1 MTTTQEKTDN
11 PITDRVHA
19 EIEKLRNKAKD
30 STGGL
35 STQNVGFAEIENIGP
50 IKDPVRIPVPIGGGL
65 LVLLGRNG
73 SGKSTTLDTFR
84 KSLGQDVKL
93 AKNERAVGSGH
104 FETPFGVKLKVSQTT
119 RRTEEEGGL
128 AVEVLDDEFQI
139 GDLVDPREK
148 DAAAADRRRLKA
160 LLRVAGAEADIAD
173 FVQLFRNEE
182 EFERIVRDETRKVT
196 DPVQMASMVKSDI
209 EAEARIIEAEIKKSE
224 SELLRLEGALDGFD
238 PTASEVDLE
247 AIRRDH
253 EQAVERLGALKRDR
267 AAYQNAVEQIEV
279 LQEREA
285 AAKAAG
291 AVDLD
296 SLEGELTQETNF
308 AAVKN
313 ALITQKVNE
322 IRELQWQIE
331 QMKLHAEASVERQ
344 KTIRAKIE
352 SARAS
357 AELLASIQS
366 QLNDARAVAPVSEE
380 DLIAAKERSEELARS
395 IGNAQLIADKAKDF
409 QRLQDRRAEL
419 SVLNK
424 QATELRDSA
433 KATDGVLTDMVK
445 TLGTP
450 VKVGYDD
457 KGNPRLIVPHEGRD
471 RDVYFSDLSKGERL
485 YLVTSIAINAVG
497 PGGMFVIPQEYYEG
511 LDKEN
516 RARIAEQL
524 KGTGVVAVTAQCSGG
539 ELRGEIYQPET
550 VAAGA

>member
-1 MTTTQEKTDN
+1 M
-11 PITDRVHA
+11 
-19 EIEKLRNKAKD
+19 
-30 STGGL
+30 STNAPE
-35 STQNVGFAEIENIGP
+35 TKNVGYAEIENIGP
-50 IKDPVRIPVPIGGGL
+50 IKDPVRIPVPVGGGL

-173 FVQLFRNEE
+173 FVQLFRNQE

-209 EAEARIIEAEIKKSE
+209 EAEARLIEAEIKKSE

-238 PTASEVDLE
+238 PMANAVDLE

-279 LQEREA
+279 LEEREA
-285 AAKAAG
+285 AAKEAG
-291 AVDLD
+291 AVDLATLNGTLAACLIDYD
-296 SLEGELTQETNF
+296 SLENRHKDIAAKIADLQNELRIVASE
-308 AAVKN
+308 
-313 ALITQKVNE
+313 ITAKASEIESQK
-322 IRELQWQIE
+322 
-331 QMKLHAEASVERQ
+331 
-344 KTIRAKIE
+344 AKIE

-357 AELLASIQS
+357 SELLGSIRV
-366 QLNDARAVAPVSEE
+366 QLADARAVAPVSES
-380 DLIAAKERSEELARS
+380 DLLAAKERSEELARS
-395 IGNAQLIADKAKDF
+395 IGSAQLLADKARDY
-409 QRLQDRRAEL
+409 QRLQDKRAEL
-419 SVLNK
+419 SVLHK
-424 QATELRDSA
+424 SATELRDSA

-471 RDVYFSDLSKGERL
+471 RDIYFSDLSKGERL

-511 LDKEN
+511 LDEEN
-516 RARIAEQL
+516 RAKIAEQL

-539 ELRGEIYQPET
+539 ELRGEIYE
-550 VAAGA
+550 

>member
-1 MTTTQEKTDN
+1 MSTTAPETK
-11 PITDRVHA
+11 
-19 EIEKLRNKAKD
+19 
-30 STGGL
+30 
-35 STQNVGFAEIENIGP
+35 NVGYAEIENIGP
-50 IKDPVRIPVPIGGGL
+50 IKDPVRIPVPVGGGL

-173 FVQLFRNEE
+173 FVQLFRNQE

-209 EAEARIIEAEIKKSE
+209 EAEARLIEAEIKKSE

-238 PTASEVDLE
+238 PMANAVDLE

-267 AAYQNAVEQIEV
+267 AAYQTAVEQIEV
-279 LQEREA
+279 LEEREA
-285 AAKAAG
+285 AAKEAG
-291 AVDLD
+291 AVDMI
-296 SLEGELTQETNF
+296 SLESELSRAQKELLDEQEVGRSLSEKIAELQRELDLSGERFKTKS
-308 AAVKN
+308 A
-313 ALITQKVNE
+313 KVLE
-322 IRELQWQIE
+322 QQSKIRE
-331 QMKLHAEASVERQ
+331 S
-344 KTIRAKIE
+344 
-352 SARAS
+352 SAA
-357 AELLASIQS
+357 AELLASIQK
-366 QLNDARAVAPVSEE
+366 QLADARAVAPVSEA

-395 IGNAQLIADKAKDF
+395 IGSAQLIADKARDY
-409 QRLQDRRAEL
+409 QRLQDKRAEL
-419 SVLNK
+419 SVLHK
-424 QATELRDSA
+424 SATELRDSA

-471 RDVYFSDLSKGERL
+471 RDIYFSDLSKGERL

-511 LDKEN
+511 LDEEN

-539 ELRGEIYQPET
+539 ELRGEIYE
-550 VAAGA
+550 